1 MGGARAL
8 GILAVLLSTLSCG
21 GSGSKSPTAA
31 APVPTPPP
39 PPAGWSAG
47 TVLTVVSGET
57 HWPVAGAKVF
67 VAGAPHVTDADGKVT
82 VGAVAAGVTVDVEAG
97 GHLTRQT
104 LVRAGETFITLWPET
119 EQLSEAYTRALVY
132 TSAATASA
140 EPVSLIRLPDRIRSI
155 ALEPSEPLRA
165 DWEAMDAHEQAAE
178 AFTRGSQGRLTAT
191 LGGAADLR
199 VPTRVDASDKNCTT
213 GWTLM
218 TYLWT
223 SAQEVTKAEIV
234 FCSDQPARLPQPILH
249 EIGHV
254 YGLRHSVSGWDV
266 MYPTY
271 SPSYMSGRWGRW
283 HAFTDPEVLTMALM
297 SQRRAGNAWPDN
309 DRTAKASGRQ
319 MIVIVD

>member
-21 GSGSKSPTAA
+21 GGGSKAPTAA

-47 TVLTVVSGET
+47 TVLTVASGET
-57 HWPVAGAKVF
+57 HWPVAGAKVL

-82 VGAVAAGVTVDVEAG
+82 VGAAAAGVTVDVEKEG
-97 GHLTRQT
+97 FLTRQT
-104 LVRAGETFITLWPET
+104 LVRAGETHFTLWPET
-119 EQLSEAYTRALVY
+119 EQISEAYTRTLVY
-132 TSAATASA
+132 TSAVAATA
-140 EPVSLIRLPDRIRSI
+140 EPVSLIRLPDRVRSI
-155 ALEPSEPLRA
+155 SLEPPESLRD
-165 DWEAMDAHEQAAE
+165 DWETMTAHYKAAE
-178 AFTRGSQGRLTAT
+178 AFTLASQGRLTVA
-191 LGGAADLR
+191 LGGTADLR

-234 FCSDQPARLPQPILH
+234 FCSEEPARLPQPILH

-254 YGLRHSVSGWDV
+254 YGLRHSVTGRDV

-271 SPSYMSGRWGRW
+271 YPGSMIGRWGHW
-283 HAFTDPEVLTMALM
+283 HTFTEPEVLTMALM

-309 DRTAKASGRQ
+309 DRAARASGRQ